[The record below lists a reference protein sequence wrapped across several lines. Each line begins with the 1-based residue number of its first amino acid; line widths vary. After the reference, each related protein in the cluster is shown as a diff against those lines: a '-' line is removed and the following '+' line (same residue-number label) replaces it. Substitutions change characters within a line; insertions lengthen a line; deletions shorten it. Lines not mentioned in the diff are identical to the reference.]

1 LRDETACA
9 YIADEIAK
17 WKRFDKATFTWD
29 SSTGVA
35 TFSVEIPFARS
46 SAAAIGEARNA
57 IANMLSAV
65 VKEPGDSAI
74 KALKV
79 EWLSAD

>member
-1 LRDETACA
+1 MAG
-9 YIADEIAK
+9 EIAK
-17 WKRFDKATFTWD
+17 WKRFEKATFTWD
-29 SSTGVA
+29 SSAAVA
-35 TFSVEIPFARS
+35 TFAVEIPTARS

-57 IANMLSAV
+57 IANILYAA
-65 VKEPGDSAI
+65 VKEPGDYAI